1 MSVQFLPA
9 FDHPE
14 TVRELFIEYTDAL
27 IAGEPSFASYLMD
40 IQHFDEEIR
49 HLEGKYG
56 PPDGRLY
63 LVFWEGELA
72 GCAALKKVDGEN
84 AEIKRLYVKPS
95 FRGHRIGEAMV
106 LRLMADAREIGYSHL
121 LLDTL
126 PFLRTAIEMY
136 RRLGFYE
143 IPSYNG
149 SPMENLLYMKY
160 DL

>member
-1 MSVQFLPA
+1 MSLQFLPA

-14 TVRELFIEYTDAL
+14 TVRELFIEYTDML
-27 IAGEPSFASYLMD
+27 VAGDPAFSVYLMD

-56 PPDGRLY
+56 PPEGRLY
-63 LVFWEGELA
+63 LVCWDGKLA
-72 GCAALKKVDGEN
+72 GCVALKKVDEKS
-84 AEIKRLYVKPS
+84 AEIKRLYVKPA

-106 LRLMADAREIGYSHL
+106 HRLIADAREIGYASL

-126 PFLRTAIEMY
+126 PFLHTAIKMY

>member
-1 MSVQFLPA
+1 MSLQFFPA

-14 TVRELFIEYTDAL
+14 IVRELFIEYTDML
-27 IAGEPSFASYLMD
+27 VAGDPAFSAYLMD

-56 PPDGRLY
+56 PPEGRLY
-63 LVFWEGELA
+63 LVYWDGNLA
-72 GCAALKKVDGEN
+72 GCAALKKVDEKN
-84 AEIKRLYVKPS
+84 AEIKRLYVKPA
-95 FRGHRIGEAMV
+95 FRGHRIGESMV
-106 LRLMADAREIGYSHL
+106 HRLIADAREIGYASL